1 MDRRKGELLM
11 VDIRVMLVMSIALLI
26 LVIKEGSIDIK
37 NN

>member
-1 MDRRKGELLM
+1 M

>member
-11 VDIRVMLVMSIALLI
+11 VDIRVMLVMSIALSI
-26 LVIKEGSIDIK
+26 LVIKEGRIDIK